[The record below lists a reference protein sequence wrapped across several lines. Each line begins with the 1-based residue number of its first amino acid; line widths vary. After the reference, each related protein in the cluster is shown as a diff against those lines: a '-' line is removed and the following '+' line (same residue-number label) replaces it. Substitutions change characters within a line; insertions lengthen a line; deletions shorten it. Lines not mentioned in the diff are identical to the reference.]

1 MTKNKGLG
9 RGIEALF
16 ADNDIKATT
25 ENVEELALD
34 TLTPNP
40 YQPRT
45 HFDDSALNDLARS
58 IKESGVFQ
66 PIIVRKTASL
76 TNHYEILAGER
87 RFRASKLAGRDTIPA
102 IVRDVSNEQMM
113 EIAVMEN
120 LQREDLSPLE
130 EAEAYHTLM
139 TQLNITQAEVSKR
152 LGKSRSY
159 IANYLR
165 LLGLPF
171 EVKTMLKNKQLSMGQ
186 GRTLLSVKNKN
197 DLIKLAH
204 QTYEQNLTIRQLE
217 KMIATMNS
225 DKHSTQKK
233 HHTSQKSPF
242 LRSSENELRDKL
254 GTAVAI
260 NHGRSKNGSGKIEI
274 SYASDDDLTRILQ
287 ILDVHL
293 D

>member
-1 MTKNKGLG
+1 MAKNKGLG

-45 HFDDSALNDLARS
+45 EFDDSALKDLTRS
-58 IKESGVFQ
+58 IKASGVFQ
-66 PIIVRKTASL
+66 PIIVRKTAAL

-102 IVRDVSNEQMM
+102 IVRDVSDEQMM

-130 EAEAYHTLM
+130 EAEAYNTLM

-165 LLGLPF
+165 LLGLPT

-186 GRTLLSVKNKN
+186 ARTLLSVKNKA

-204 QTYEQNLTIRQLE
+204 QTNKKTLTVRQLE
-217 KMIATMNS
+217 KMISAMNS
-225 DKHSTQKK
+225 NGHSDSKMR
-233 HHTSQKSPF
+233 HVVGKSPF
-242 LRSSENELRDKL
+242 LRAFENELQDKL
-254 GTAVAI
+254 ETVVSIKQGHA
-260 NHGRSKNGSGKIEI
+260 KNGSGKIEI
-274 SYASDDDLTRILQ
+274 NYASDDDLTRILQ
-287 ILDVHL
+287 ILNVHL